1 MADRY
6 PIVFS
11 QQSGLL
17 QEIGPDDTLIAD
29 SITSTNLQVTGT
41 ISVPGGGSLDSLRLR
56 SYGISNDPTIYT
68 GTGAIVST
76 KLQVSGISTS
86 RFAVGD
92 CPIPNPVELRVMAVV
107 PATDQVLTPVLSI
120 L

>member
-1 MADRY
+1 MADKY

-29 SITSTNLQVTGT
+29 SIETTNLQVTG
-41 ISVPGGGSLDSLRLR
+41 SLQVPGWGSLDSLRLR
-56 SYGISNDPTIYT
+56 SYGISNDPTVYS

-76 KLQVSGISTS
+76 KLQVSGISTT
-86 RFAVGD
+86 RFALG
-92 CPIPNPVELRVMAVV
+92 
-107 PATDQVLTPVLSI
+107 
-120 L
+120 